1 MEGGSHR
8 GARFITLE
16 GPDGAGKS
24 SQAARLGAAL
34 QERGLLVTTVREP
47 GGTPIGEAIRA
58 LLLDPERD
66 VGQGPLV
73 DALLFVAARAQLVE
87 EVIRPALAEGR
98 IVICDRYADSTLAYQ
113 GYGSGLDLG
122 WLASLSARA
131 TGGLAPDLTLL
142 LDVPVETGLDRRA
155 GGPAGERTRFEGASR
170 SDPDFHRRVREG
182 YLELAAAEPGR
193 WRVIDAARDPDLVA
207 ADVLAAVEGVV
218 ARDEPIGAPVR
229 INP

>member
-16 GPDGAGKS
+16 GPDGSGKS
-24 SQAARLGAAL
+24 SQAARLGAVL
-34 QERGLLVTTVREP
+34 RGRGLPVTTVREP

-58 LLLDPERD
+58 LLLDAEPD
-66 VGQGPLV
+66 VEQGPLV

-87 EVIRPALAEGR
+87 EVIRPALAEGS

-122 WLASLSARA
+122 WLESLSARA
-131 TGGLAPDLTLL
+131 TGGLVPGLTLL

-155 GGPAGERTRFEGASR
+155 GGPAAERTRFEGAGR
-170 SDPDFHRRVREG
+170 HDLDFHRRVREG
-182 YLELAAAEPGR
+182 YLALAAAEPQR
-193 WRVIDAARDPDLVA
+193 WRIIDAARDPDLVA
-207 ADVLAAVEGVV
+207 ADVLAAVDGTV
-218 ARDEPIGAPVR
+218 AADEPIGAPVR